1 LIIIP
6 RREISLIKF
15 VLHSLLMQ
23 LERRPRGFV
32 VLLIIIIIG
41 STANLTGVARI
52 VVEVFHELPEVLI
65 FGFLLL

>member
-1 LIIIP
+1 
-6 RREISLIKF
+6 
-15 VLHSLLMQ
+15 MQ